1 MTLPASRA
9 SEKTTLFTEP
19 VVAPLQKIGIYGGTF
34 DPIHYA
40 HLILAREALEQLQL
54 KKIVFVP
61 AATSPGKGAPI
72 ASSDV
77 RWEMLLAAIAGDARF
92 EADDLEL
99 RRPPPSY
106 TITTIEELAIKHREA
121 QLFFLIGDD
130 NLPQLP
136 TWRDFGALQRMVT
149 FVVLRRAEKP
159 IAHEYLS
166 VERRI
171 DISAT
176 EIRNRVA
183 RSAPIRYLVPPVVEE
198 MIRTR
203 QTYREVSK

>member
-1 MTLPASRA
+1 MTSPTSRA
-9 SEKTTLFTEP
+9 SEKSIFFTEP
-19 VVAPLQKIGIYGGTF
+19 VVTALQKIGIYGGTF

-54 KKIVFVP
+54 EKVIFVP
-61 AATSPGKGAPI
+61 AATSPGKDAPI
-72 ASSDV
+72 ASNDV
-77 RWEMLLAAIAGDARF
+77 RWEMLLTGIAGDPRF
-92 EADDLEL
+92 EADDFEL

-106 TITTIEELAIKHREA
+106 TITTIEQLAIKHREA

-136 TWRDFGALQRMVT
+136 SWHEFDALKKIVT

-159 IAHEYLS
+159 ITHEHLS

-171 DISAT
+171 DIYST
-176 EIRNRVA
+176 DI
-183 RSAPIRYLVPPVVEE
+183 
-198 MIRTR
+198 
-203 QTYREVSK
+203 

>member
-1 MTLPASRA
+1 MTSPTSRA
-9 SEKTTLFTEP
+9 SEKSIFFTEP
-19 VVAPLQKIGIYGGTF
+19 VVTALQKIGIYGGTF

-54 KKIVFVP
+54 ERIIFVP
-61 AATSPGKGAPI
+61 AATSPGKDAPI
-72 ASSDV
+72 ASNDV
-77 RWEMLLAAIAGDARF
+77 RWEMLLAAIAGDTCF
-92 EADDLEL
+92 EADDFEL
-99 RRPPPSY
+99 CRPPPSY
-106 TITTIEELAIKHREA
+106 TITTIKQLAIKHREA
-121 QLFFLIGDD
+121 DLFFLIGDD

-136 TWRDFGALQRMVT
+136 TWREFDGLQKMVT
-149 FVVLRRAEKP
+149 FVVLRRVEKP

-183 RSAPIRYLVPPVVEE
+183 RGAPIRYLVPPIVEE

-203 QTYREVSK
+203 YTYLEVSK

>member
-1 MTLPASRA
+1 MTLPTSRA
-9 SEKTTLFTEP
+9 SEKSIFFTEP
-19 VVAPLQKIGIYGGTF
+19 VTTALQKIGIYGGTF

-40 HLILAREALEQLQL
+40 HLILAREALEQFQL
-54 KKIVFVP
+54 EKVIFVP
-61 AATSPGKGAPI
+61 AATSPGKDAPI
-72 ASSDV
+72 ASGEL
-77 RWEMLLAAIAGDARF
+77 RWEMLLAAIAGEACF
-92 EADDLEL
+92 EADDFEL

-106 TITTIEELAIKHREA
+106 TITTIEQLAIKHGQA

-136 TWRDFGALQRMVT
+136 T
-149 FVVLRRAEKP
+149 
-159 IAHEYLS
+159 
-166 VERRI
+166 

-183 RSAPIRYLVPPVVEE
+183 SGASIRYLVPPIVEE

-203 QTYREVSK
+203 RIYREVSK

>member
-1 MTLPASRA
+1 M
-9 SEKTTLFTEP
+9 
-19 VVAPLQKIGIYGGTF
+19 QKIGIYGGTF

-54 KKIVFVP
+54 ETIIFVP
-61 AATSPGKGAPI
+61 AATSPGKDAPT
-72 ASSDV
+72 ASTDA
-77 RWEMLLAAIAGDARF
+77 RWQMLLAAIGGDPRF
-92 EADDLEL
+92 EADDFEL

-106 TITTIEELAIKHREA
+106 TINTIKQLAINHREA

-136 TWRDFGALQRMVT
+136 TWREFDSLKKMVT
-149 FVVLRRAEKP
+149 FVVLRRVEKP
-159 IAHEYLS
+159 IPHEYLG
-166 VERRI
+166 VGRRI

-183 RSAPIRYLVPPVVEE
+183 SGAPIRYLVPPIVEE
-198 MIRTR
+198 MIRMR
-203 QTYREVSK
+203 HTYREVSK

>member
-1 MTLPASRA
+1 MTLPTSRA
-9 SEKTTLFTEP
+9 SEKSIFFTEP
-19 VVAPLQKIGIYGGTF
+19 VTTALQKIGIYGGTF

-40 HLILAREALEQLQL
+40 HLILAREALEQFQL
-54 KKIVFVP
+54 EKVIFVP
-61 AATSPGKGAPI
+61 AATSPGKDAPI
-72 ASSDV
+72 ASGEL
-77 RWEMLLAAIAGDARF
+77 RWEMLLAAIAGEACF
-92 EADDLEL
+92 EADDFEL

-106 TITTIEELAIKHREA
+106 TITTIEQLAIKHGQA

-136 TWRDFGALQRMVT
+136 TWREFGGLQKMVT

-183 RSAPIRYLVPPVVEE
+183 RGAPIRYLVPPIVEE

-203 QTYREVSK
+203 RIYREVSK

>member
-1 MTLPASRA
+1 MTSPASRA
-9 SEKTTLFTEP
+9 SEKTIFFTDP
-19 VVAPLQKIGIYGGTF
+19 VVTALQKIGIYGGTF

-40 HLILAREALEQLQL
+40 HLILAGEALEQLQL
-54 KKIVFVP
+54 EKIIFVP
-61 AATSPGKGAPI
+61 AATSPGKDPPI
-72 ASSDV
+72 ASNDV
-77 RWEMLLAAIAGDARF
+77 RWEMLLAAIAGDACF
-92 EADDLEL
+92 EADDFEL
-99 RRPPPSY
+99 CRPPPSY
-106 TITTIEELAIKHREA
+106 TITTIKQLAIKHREA
-121 QLFFLIGDD
+121 DLFFLIGDD

-136 TWRDFGALQRMVT
+136 TWREFDGLQKMVT
-149 FVVLRRAEKP
+149 FVVLRRVEKP

-183 RSAPIRYLVPPVVEE
+183 RGAPIRYLVPPIVEE

-203 QTYREVSK
+203 YTYLEVSK

>member
-1 MTLPASRA
+1 MTSPASRA
-9 SEKTTLFTEP
+9 SEKTIFFTDP
-19 VVAPLQKIGIYGGTF
+19 VVAALQKIGIYGGTF

-54 KKIVFVP
+54 EKIIFVP
-61 AATSPGKGAPI
+61 AATSPGKDAPV
-72 ASSDV
+72 ASNEV

-92 EADDLEL
+92 EADDFEL

-106 TITTIEELAIKHREA
+106 TITTIEQLAIKHREA

-136 TWRDFGALQRMVT
+136 TWRDFGGLQRMVT

-159 IAHEYLS
+159 IAHEYLR

-183 RSAPIRYLVPPVVEE
+183 SGAPIRYLVPPIVEE

-203 QTYREVSK
+203 HTYREVSK

>member
-1 MTLPASRA
+1 MTSPTSRA
-9 SEKTTLFTEP
+9 SEKSIFFTEP
-19 VVAPLQKIGIYGGTF
+19 VVTALQKIGIYGGTF

-54 KKIVFVP
+54 ERIIFVP
-61 AATSPGKGAPI
+61 AATSPGKDAPI
-72 ASSDV
+72 ASNDV
-77 RWEMLLAAIAGDARF
+77 RWEMLLAAIAGDTRF
-92 EADDLEL
+92 EANDFEL

-106 TITTIEELAIKHREA
+106 TITTIKQLAIKHREA
-121 QLFFLIGDD
+121 ELFFLIGDD

-136 TWRDFGALQRMVT
+136 TWRDFDGLQKMVT

-183 RSAPIRYLVPPVVEE
+183 RGAPIRYLVPPVVEK

-203 QTYREVSK
+203 HIYREVSK

>member
-1 MTLPASRA
+1 MTSPASRA
-9 SEKTTLFTEP
+9 SEKTIFFTEP
-19 VVAPLQKIGIYGGTF
+19 VVAALQKIGIYGGTF

-54 KKIVFVP
+54 EKIIFVP
-61 AATSPGKGAPI
+61 AATSPGKDAPI
-72 ASSDV
+72 ASNDA
-77 RWEMLLAAIAGDARF
+77 RWQMLLAAIAGEARF
-92 EADDLEL
+92 EADDFEL

-106 TITTIEELAIKHREA
+106 TITTIKQLAINHREG

-136 TWRDFGALQRMVT
+136 TWREFDSLKKMVT

-159 IAHEYLS
+159 IAHEYLG
-166 VERRI
+166 VARRI

-183 RSAPIRYLVPPVVEE
+183 SGAPIRYLVPPIVEE

-203 QTYREVSK
+203 HTYREVSK

>member
-1 MTLPASRA
+1 MTLPALRA
-9 SEKTTLFTEP
+9 SEKSIFFTEP

-40 HLILAREALEQLQL
+40 HLILAREALEQFQL
-54 KKIVFVP
+54 EKVIFVP
-61 AATSPGKGAPI
+61 AAISPGKDAPI
-72 ASSDV
+72 ASGEL
-77 RWEMLLAAIAGDARF
+77 RWGMLLAAIAGEARF
-92 EADDLEL
+92 EADDFEL

-106 TITTIEELAIKHREA
+106 TITTIEQLVIKHSKA

-136 TWRDFGALQRMVT
+136 TWRDFDRLKEKAT

-159 IAHEYLS
+159 ITHEYLG

-183 RSAPIRYLVPPVVEE
+183 SGASIRYLVPPIVEE

-203 QTYREVSK
+203 RIYREVSK

>member
-1 MTLPASRA
+1 M
-9 SEKTTLFTEP
+9 
-19 VVAPLQKIGIYGGTF
+19 QKIGIYGGTF

-54 KKIVFVP
+54 ERIIFVP
-61 AATSPGKGAPI
+61 AAISPGKDAPI
-72 ASSDV
+72 ASNDV

-92 EADDLEL
+92 EADDFEL
-99 RRPPPSY
+99 CRPPPSY
-106 TITTIEELAIKHREA
+106 TITTIKQLGVKHREA
-121 QLFFLIGDD
+121 QFFFLIGDD

-136 TWRDFGALQRMVT
+136 TWHEFDSLQKMVT
-149 FVVLRRAEKP
+149 FVVLRRAENS
-159 IAHEYLS
+159 IAHEYLR

-176 EIRNRVA
+176 EIRKRVA
-183 RSAPIRYLVPPVVEE
+183 SGVPIRYLIPPIVEE

-203 QTYREVSK
+203 HTYREVSK

>member
-1 MTLPASRA
+1 MTLPTSRA
-9 SEKTTLFTEP
+9 SEKSIFFTEP
-19 VVAPLQKIGIYGGTF
+19 VTTALQKIGIYGGTF

-40 HLILAREALEQLQL
+40 HLILAREALEQFQL
-54 KKIVFVP
+54 EKVIFVP
-61 AATSPGKGAPI
+61 AATSPGKDAPI
-72 ASSDV
+72 ASGEL
-77 RWEMLLAAIAGDARF
+77 RWEMLLAAIAGEACF
-92 EADDLEL
+92 EADDFEL

-106 TITTIEELAIKHREA
+106 TITTIEQLAIKHGQA

-136 TWRDFGALQRMVT
+136 TWRDFDRLKKKAT
-149 FVVLRRAEKP
+149 CVVLRRAEKP
-159 IAHEYLS
+159 ITHEYLG

-183 RSAPIRYLVPPVVEE
+183 SGASIRYLVPPIVEE

-203 QTYREVSK
+203 RIYREVSK

>member
-1 MTLPASRA
+1 MMSSSSGA
-9 SEKTTLFTEP
+9 SEAGIFFTES
-19 VVAPLQKIGIYGGTF
+19 VTTALQKIGIYGGTF

-40 HLILAREALEQLQL
+40 HLILARETLEQLQL
-54 KKIVFVP
+54 EKIIFVP
-61 AATSPGKGAPI
+61 AATSPGKDAPI
-72 ASSDV
+72 ASGDA
-77 RWEMLLAAIAGDARF
+77 RWQMLQAAIAGEAHF
-92 EADDLEL
+92 EADDIEL

-106 TITTIEELAIKHREA
+106 TIATIEQVAKKHREA
-121 QLFFLIGDD
+121 QLFCLIGDD

-136 TWRDFGALQRMVT
+136 TWRGFDALQKMVT

-183 RSAPIRYLVPPVVEE
+183 TSASIRYLVPPVVEE
-198 MIRTR
+198 LIRAR
-203 QTYREVSK
+203 HLYREVLK